1 MPTSKKN
8 YFKEAAEIMQEN
20 NNEGNNQ
27 GAILFEPSVSHQCVL
42 PI

>member
-1 MPTSKKN
+1 MPRNNKN
-8 YFKEAAEIMQEN
+8 FLKEVAEIMQEN

-27 GAILFEPSVSHQCVL
+27 GAILFEPSISHQRVL